1 MYVTSVSRD
10 TGVKTLVTLEF
21 EIETLIKEDQVLVQL
36 ANTNSVIHM
45 LLMFR
50 FKRIC

>member
-36 ANTNSVIHM
+36 ADENTVIQI
-45 LLMFR
+45 LVTFR
-50 FKRIC
+50 FRRIC